1 MKKTVNEILIE
12 MNQSG
17 LADKASGRL
26 RLDELTQ
33 LYEISC
39 DNDIFELICSV
50 YNYGFYRGM
59 RSEKRKHAR

>member
-26 RLDELTQ
+26 RLNELTQ

-39 DNDIFELICSV
+39 DNDIFEFICAC
-50 YNYGFYRGM
+50 YNFGFYKGM